1 MSERTAQCRAPV
13 ERQRPTWSIL
23 ERRRRGRREHRRWAM
38 YWQVFQVDVQPGRLA
53 DFFRGSQ
60 AHVDESLRE
69 EPGTLAFTYIQDEQ
83 NAHRFYV
90 MEQYADRAAQQAHT
104 QGLVMQR
111 NAPGL
116 QPLLAGLVLLASG
129 DQVD

>member
-1 MSERTAQCRAPV
+1 
-13 ERQRPTWSIL
+13 
-23 ERRRRGRREHRRWAM
+23 M

-53 DFFRGSQ
+53 DFFRGSK
-60 AHVDESLRE
+60 AHVEESIRE
-69 EPGTLAFTYIQDEQ
+69 EPGTLTFTYIQDEQ

-90 MEQYADRAAQQAHT
+90 MEQYADRAAQQAHA

-116 QPLLAGLVLLASG
+116 QPLLAGLALLASG
-129 DQVD
+129 DQVDLPSSLTTPQ